1 MNSKLLSNESY
12 FDKSQ
17 LFGRLLRDSV
27 KACENSHFQVKTM
40 ELYLDTSDV
49 AAVKKLARIFPL
61 AGVTTN
67 PSIIASG
74 AMPIEKLLP
83 ALHEA
88 LDGRGRLFAQ
98 VLANDAAGMVA
109 EARKLR
115 QMVADLVVK
124 VPVTAEGL
132 AAIKCLKAEGI
143 PTLGT
148 AVYGAAQGLLA
159 ALAGAEY
166 IAPYVNR
173 VDAQGGD
180 GIQTVTE
187 LQRLLTLHAPQS
199 KVLAA
204 SFKTPRQ
211 ALDCLLAGCESIT
224 LPLDVAQQMIAA
236 PAVSAAVEKFE
247 QDWLAAF
254 GRATL

>member
-1 MNSKLLSNESY
+1 
-12 FDKSQ
+12 
-17 LFGRLLRDSV
+17 
-27 KACENSHFQVKTM
+27 M

-49 AAVKKLARIFPL
+49 DAVKALARIFPL

-67 PSIIASG
+67 PSIVAAG
-74 AMPIEKLLP
+74 DQTLEVLLP
-83 ALHEA
+83 QLQEA
-88 LDGRGRLFAQ
+88 MGGQGRLFAQ
-98 VLANDAAGMVA
+98 VMATTAEGMVSD
-109 EARKLR
+109 ARKLR
-115 QMVADLVVK
+115 AIIADIVVK

-132 AAIKCLKAEGI
+132 AAIKLLKEEGI

-166 IAPYVNR
+166 VAPYVNR

-180 GIQTVTE
+180 GIQTVTD
-187 LQRLLTLHAPQS
+187 LQTLLKMHAPHA

-224 LPLDVAQQMIAA
+224 LPLDVAQQMISS
-236 PAVSAAVEKFE
+236 PAVDAAVVKFE
-247 QDWLAAF
+247 HDWQSAF
-254 GRATL
+254 GRTSI